1 MMAKTVS
8 AITAAILDSIQ
19 GDLERQIIDK
29 LCVCRETVS
38 DSEFRDYAVSGVLEI
53 IALRK
58 VIHSL
63 KVRLEGT
70 SYG

>member
-1 MMAKTVS
+1 MAKTVS

-19 GDLERQIIDK
+19 SDLERQIIDK
-29 LCVCRETVS
+29 ICVFRETVN
-38 DSEFRDYAVSGVLEI
+38 DSEFRDSAVSGILEI

-63 KVRLEGT
+63 KVRLNVE
-70 SYG
+70 